1 MFVVSHNKYD
11 NIAFCLCIHSYA
23 IELAELLDQK
33 EMLVYKLQSRLEE
46 FQSQLKKEQELS
58 QRVTHLSN
66 Y

>member
-1 MFVVSHNKYD
+1 MYCGYCMFAVSHNC
-11 NIAFCLCIHSYA
+11 FVRSYA
-23 IELAELLDQK
+23 IKLAELLDQK

-46 FQSQLKKEQELS
+46 FQSQLKLEQESS